1 MVWVVDKAA
10 GAEEDL
16 RAAVDVGRAE
26 WVVLRLLGRVARVS
40 ALSVA
45 IRRRTQ
51 WASHATRWFVPSA
64 AHA

>member
-10 GAEEDL
+10 DVEEDL
-16 RAAVDVGRAE
+16 RAAVDVVRAG
-26 WVVLRLLGRVARVS
+26 WVAPRLLVRVALVS
-40 ALSVA
+40 ALSVVTS
-45 IRRRTQ
+45 RRTS